1 MIDWARVFNQLFEI
15 IDGPEPLYFG
25 GPRFIDTV
33 QKIDPYF
40 PDYGQYIEQRRESD
54 ESTTRKDYFYDI
66 LLSFE
71 ESRRVEI
78 VNAILDQ
85 IRAHAPD
92 RVAGIRAELGE
103 IAAVPIPTINP
114 EAWNAERLTRYLGNI
129 DEAIAAGE
137 YERAVTLAYTCLEG
151 FLKAFVIQHEPEQA
165 KEKEIIRLSRVVR
178 DHLRQIQADYP
189 DEALTMLNHIA
200 HTIDRS
206 RNRFSDAHFGEET
219 GRWLAVFIRDLVNS
233 EIRLLLHFL

>member
-1 MIDWARVFNQLFEI
+1 MIDWARVFNRLFEI
-15 IDGPEPLYFG
+15 IDEPSPLYFG
-25 GPRFIDTV
+25 GPRFIDTIK
-33 QKIDPYF
+33 KIDPYF
-40 PDYGQYIEQRRESD
+40 PDYGQYIEQRRQSKKT
-54 ESTTRKDYFYDI
+54 TTRKDYFYDI

-71 ESRRVEI
+71 ETQRVEI

-85 IRAHAPD
+85 IRAHTPD
-92 RVAGIRAELGE
+92 QVSGIKAELGE

-114 EAWNAERLTRYLGNI
+114 EAWNAERLTRYLDNI

-151 FLKAFVIQHEPEQA
+151 FLKAFVIQHEPEHVQ
-165 KEKEIIRLSRVVR
+165 EKEIIRLSRVVR
-178 DHLRQIQADYP
+178 NHIRKIQADYP

-233 EIRLLLHFL
+233 EIRLLLYFL

>member
-1 MIDWARVFNQLFEI
+1 MIDWAKIFNRLFEI
-15 IDGPEPLYFG
+15 INGPDPLYFK
-25 GPRFIDTV
+25 GPRFIDAV
-33 QKIDPYF
+33 RKIDPYF

-54 ESTTRKDYFYDI
+54 KSTTRKDYFYDI

-71 ESRRVEI
+71 ETQRVKI
-78 VNAILDQ
+78 VNVILDQ

-92 RVAGIRAELGE
+92 QVAGIRAELGE
-103 IAAVPIPTINP
+103 IAAVPRPIINP
-114 EAWNAERLTRYLGNI
+114 EAWNAERLTRYLDKI
-129 DEAIAAGE
+129 DEAIAIGE
-137 YERAVTLAYTCLEG
+137 YEHAVALSYTCLEG
-151 FLKAFVIQHEPEQA
+151 FLKAFVIQHEPEHVQ
-165 KEKEIIRLSRVVR
+165 EKEIIRLSRVVLNHIR
-178 DHLRQIQADYP
+178 KIQADCP

-206 RNRFSDAHFGEET
+206 RNRFSDAHFGEVT

>member
-1 MIDWARVFNQLFEI
+1 MINWARVFNRLFEI
-15 IDGPEPLYFG
+15 INGPDPLYFKG
-25 GPRFIDTV
+25 SRFIDAV
-33 QKIDPYF
+33 RKIDPYF
-40 PDYGQYIEQRRESD
+40 PDYGQYIKQRRESD

-71 ESRRVEI
+71 ETQRVEI
-78 VNAILDQ
+78 VNVILDQ
-85 IRAHAPD
+85 IRAHAPEQ
-92 RVAGIRAELGE
+92 VAEIRAELGE
-103 IAAVPIPTINP
+103 NAAVPIPTIK
-114 EAWNAERLTRYLGNI
+114 AWNSERLKRYLDNI

-151 FLKAFVIQHEPEQA
+151 FLKAFVIQHEPEHVQ
-165 KEKEIIRLSRVVR
+165 EKEIIRLSRVVR
-178 DHLRQIQADYP
+178 NHIRKIQADCP
-189 DEALTMLNHIA
+189 DEALTMLNQIA

-233 EIRLLLHFL
+233 EIRLLLYFL

>member
-1 MIDWARVFNQLFEI
+1 MIDWARVFNRLFEI
-15 IDGPEPLYFG
+15 INGPDPLYFK

-33 QKIDPYF
+33 RKVDPYF
-40 PDYGQYIEQRRESD
+40 PDYGQYIEQRRQSD
-54 ESTTRKDYFYDI
+54 KSTTRKDYFYDI

-71 ESRRVEI
+71 EPQRVEI

-85 IRAHAPD
+85 IRAHAPEQ
-92 RVAGIRAELGE
+92 VAGIRAELGE

-114 EAWNAERLTRYLGNI
+114 EAGNAERLTRYLGNI

-151 FLKAFVIQHEPEQA
+151 FLKAFVTQHEPEHAQ
-165 KEKEIIRLSRVVR
+165 EKEIIRLSRVVR
-178 DHLRQIQADYP
+178 VHLRQIQADYP

-200 HTIDRS
+200 HTIDKS